1 MGAAGGPVSDAEVV
15 DDLANPARLQGWLAA
30 HLDVARR
37 DAPVVIRRAR
47 GSSNEM
53 FEVRADGQRWML
65 RRPTKIALERAGS
78 GIAREY
84 RLLTALEG
92 TRAPHPRPV
101 AFCDDEAVI
110 GSPFYLMDLVDGFEP
125 IDPLPK
131 AFLTDAEARHGIGI
145 ALIDALGELS
155 EVDWQGRG
163 LGDFGKPDGFHQR
176 QVRRWRS
183 QLESYRWRDLPHVE
197 EIEAW
202 LSANQPAGFVPG
214 IMHGD
219 YHQGNVLMAR
229 DLPARVAAVVDWENA
244 TIGDPLL
251 DVGYFLTG
259 WPDPGETRRLGTRI
273 DDRRALATKAELV
286 AHYEART
293 GRQVSSLSY
302 YMVLSLYK
310 LGVMLEGIAARGQAL
325 GRDVAGT
332 ARYVESL
339 FMEADRLA
347 LAGS

>member
-1 MGAAGGPVSDAEVV
+1 MDADAQLV
-15 DDLANPARLQGWLAA
+15 DDLANPARLAPWLSANV
-30 HLDVARR
+30 DVRGHQV
-37 DAPVVIRRAR
+37 PVVTRRAR

-53 FEVRADGQRWML
+53 FEVRVDGQRWML
-65 RRPTKIALERAGS
+65 RRPTKIALEGAGS

-92 TRAPHPRPV
+92 TPAPHPRPV
-101 AFCDDEAVI
+101 AFCDDDAVI

-131 AFLTDAEARHGIGI
+131 AFLTDPAARHGIGI
-145 ALIDALGELS
+145 ALIDALAELS
-155 EVDWQGRG
+155 QVDWQARG

-176 QVRRWRS
+176 QVRRWRT

-202 LSANQPAGFVPG
+202 LSANQPAGFVAG

-219 YHQGNVLMAR
+219 YHQGNVLMAPQP
-229 DLPARVAAVVDWENA
+229 PARVAAIVDWENA

-273 DDRRALATKAELV
+273 DDRRGLATKAELRE
-286 AHYEART
+286 HYEART
-293 GRQVSSLSY
+293 GRPVGPLGY

-332 ARYVESL
+332 AAYVESL
-339 FMEADRLA
+339 MIEADRLTGA
-347 LAGS
+347 EP

>member
-1 MGAAGGPVSDAEVV
+1 MDTAGGLVSDAELVA
-15 DDLANPARLQGWLAA
+15 DLANPARLHPWLIAN
-30 HLDVARR
+30 LGIGRSDVP
-37 DAPVVIRRAR
+37 DIVRRAR

-53 FEVRADGQRWML
+53 FEVQVEGRLWML
-65 RRPTKIALERAGS
+65 RRPTRIALEGAGS

-92 TRAPHPRPV
+92 TAAPHPRPI

-125 IDPLPK
+125 IDPLPEP
-131 AFLTDAEARHGIGI
+131 FLTDPSARHGVGI
-145 ALIDALGELS
+145 ALVDALAELAL
-155 EVDWQGRG
+155 VDWQARG

-202 LSANQPAGFVPG
+202 LSVNQPPAFVPG

-293 GRQVSSLSY
+293 GRRVSSLSY

-339 FMEADRLA
+339 FIEADRLA